1 MANNIDMNFP
11 LFKGKTFSD
20 ILGDIYEN
28 QQSKKK
34 NISALIEEMRKLVTK
49 PSDVAT
55 IGPIITQLIEAS
67 INNDDAL
74 IKIATIAQRLVLA
87 NTKKAGDEGWLSEED
102 KKQLLN
108 ELEATAKEI
117 ETKTDDRIED
127 LEFEID
133 ILKETL
139 GNK

>member
-1 MANNIDMNFP
+1 MANIDMNFP

-34 NISALIEEMRKLVTK
+34 NISSLIEEMRKLVTK
-49 PSDVAT
+49 PTDVIT

-67 INNDDAL
+67 ITNDDHL
-74 IKIATIAQRLVLA
+74 IKIANIAQKLVLA
-87 NTKKAGDEGWLSEED
+87 NTKKVGDEGWLSEDD

-108 ELEATAKEI
+108 EIEITARSI
-117 ETKTDDRIED
+117 ESNTDDKIED
-127 LEFEID
+127 LEFEIES
-133 ILKETL
+133 LKESI
-139 GNK
+139 GK

>member
-1 MANNIDMNFP
+1 MANVDMNFP

-67 INNDDAL
+67 ISNDDSL
-74 IKIATIAQRLVLA
+74 IKIANIAQKLVLA
-87 NTKKAGDEGWLSEED
+87 NTKKAGDEGWLSEDD
-102 KKQLLN
+102 KRALLD
-108 ELEATAKEI
+108 ELDATAKEI
-117 ETKTDDRIED
+117 TQNTEDKIED
-127 LEFEID
+127 LEFEIEN
-133 ILKETL
+133 LKETL
-139 GNK
+139 GK

>member
-34 NISALIEEMRKLVTK
+34 NISSLIEEMRKSVTK

>member
-1 MANNIDMNFP
+1 MANIDMNFP

-34 NISALIEEMRKLVTK
+34 NISSLIEEMRKLVTK
-49 PSDVAT
+49 PTDVIT

-67 INNDDAL
+67 ITNDDHL
-74 IKIATIAQRLVLA
+74 IKIANIAQKLVLA
-87 NTKKAGDEGWLSEED
+87 NTKKVGDEGWLSEDD

-108 ELEATAKEI
+108 EIEITARSI
-117 ETKTDDRIED
+117 ESNTDDKIED
-127 LEFEID
+127 LEFEIES
-133 ILKETL
+133 LKVTL

>member
-1 MANNIDMNFP
+1 MANIDMNFP

-34 NISALIEEMRKLVTK
+34 NISSLIEEMRKLVTK
-49 PSDVAT
+49 PTDVIT

-67 INNDDAL
+67 ITNDDHL
-74 IKIATIAQRLVLA
+74 IKIANIAQKLVLA
-87 NTKKAGDEGWLSEED
+87 NTKKVGDEGWLSEDD

-108 ELEATAKEI
+108 EIEITARSI
-117 ETKTDDRIED
+117 ESSTDDKIED
-127 LEFEID
+127 LEFEIES
-133 ILKETL
+133 LKESI
-139 GNK
+139 GK

>member
-1 MANNIDMNFP
+1 MANIDMNFP

-34 NISALIEEMRKLVTK
+34 NISSLIEEMRKLVTK
-49 PSDVAT
+49 PTDVIT

-67 INNDDAL
+67 ITNDDHL
-74 IKIATIAQRLVLA
+74 IKIANIAQKLVLA
-87 NTKKAGDEGWLSEED
+87 NTKKVGDEGWLSEDD

-108 ELEATAKEI
+108 EIEI
-117 ETKTDDRIED
+117 SARSIESNTDDKIED
-127 LEFEID
+127 LEFEIES
-133 ILKETL
+133 LKETL

>member
-1 MANNIDMNFP
+1 MANIDMNFP

-34 NISALIEEMRKLVTK
+34 NISSLIEEMRKLVTK
-49 PSDVAT
+49 PTDVIT

-67 INNDDAL
+67 ITNDDHL
-74 IKIATIAQRLVLA
+74 IKIANIAQKLVLA
-87 NTKKAGDEGWLSEED
+87 NTKKVGDEGWLSEDD

-108 ELEATAKEI
+108 EIEI
-117 ETKTDDRIED
+117 MARSIESSTDDKMED
-127 LEFEID
+127 LEFEIES
-133 ILKETL
+133 LKESI
-139 GNK
+139 GK

>member
-1 MANNIDMNFP
+1 MANIDMNFP
-11 LFKGKTFSD
+11 LFKGQTFSD

-34 NISALIEEMRKLVTK
+34 NISSLIEEMRKLVTK
-49 PSDVAT
+49 PTDVIT

-67 INNDDAL
+67 ITNDDHL
-74 IKIATIAQRLVLA
+74 IKIANIAQKLVLA
-87 NTKKAGDEGWLSEED
+87 NTKKVGDEGWLSEDD

-108 ELEATAKEI
+108 EIEI
-117 ETKTDDRIED
+117 SARSIENNTDDKIED
-127 LEFEID
+127 LEFEIEA
-133 ILKETL
+133 LKETL

>member
-1 MANNIDMNFP
+1 MANVDMNFP

-34 NISALIEEMRKLVTK
+34 NISSLIEEMRKLVTK
-49 PSDVAT
+49 PTDVIT

-67 INNDDAL
+67 ITNDDHL
-74 IKIATIAQRLVLA
+74 IKIANIAQKLVLA
-87 NTKKAGDEGWLSEED
+87 NTKKTGDEGWLSEDD

-108 ELEATAKEI
+108 EIEITARSI
-117 ETKTDDRIED
+117 ESNTDDKIED
-127 LEFEID
+127 LEFEIES
-133 ILKETL
+133 LKESI
-139 GNK
+139 GK